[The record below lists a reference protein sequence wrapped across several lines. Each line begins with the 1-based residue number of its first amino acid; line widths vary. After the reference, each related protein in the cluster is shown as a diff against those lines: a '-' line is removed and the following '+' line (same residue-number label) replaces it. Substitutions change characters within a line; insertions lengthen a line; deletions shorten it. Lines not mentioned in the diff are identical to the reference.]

1 MPEHLRAVIVVL
13 FLAWL
18 VFALSRAPACDSAIS
33 ASDFSRRRNLWF
45 GITLSLFLAHNFWLF
60 ALLCS
65 ALIILSSSRE
75 NNPVSLFVWVLFAAP
90 GFTVTISGLGL
101 VNQLFELSYPRLV
114 SLLILVPAALRCW
127 RSDEKRM
134 GLVDWLVAGYLIL
147 PVARQLQTDT
157 FTNTARWAL
166 YAILDIW
173 LPYFVASRSIRSL
186 ADLKDFMMS
195 ASVALAVVAV
205 MGIFEFLRYWLLY
218 GSLIDVLGAQ
228 WGFGNY
234 QARSSSLR
242 AQVTTGHPIA
252 LGYVLGIAIC
262 FQLSLRHA
270 IRDGRLWALG
280 LLTFAGGLVATISR
294 GPWVGAVAGV
304 LGFFLSGPRAI
315 AMLTKITIFSVIAGA
330 LILVSPF
337 GKSFVDYLP
346 FVGSIE
352 SQNVSYR
359 QLLFEIS
366 LQVIKQNLWFGSADF
381 LSLPIMQQLIQGE
394 GIIDIVNTYVG
405 VALSYG
411 VIGLVCF
418 VGAFLASGWK
428 TWRAIKRSQ
437 GSNLSVIG
445 QALFGCIVGTLVTIA
460 TTSMITVIPTLAWML
475 VGLNVAYAM
484 LVERQVGS
492 GLPSTERVVFDSHG
506 HPHPSIRK
514 I

>member
-1 MPEHLRAVIVVL
+1 
-13 FLAWL
+13 
-18 VFALSRAPACDSAIS
+18 
-33 ASDFSRRRNLWF
+33 
-45 GITLSLFLAHNFWLF
+45 
-60 ALLCS
+60 
-65 ALIILSSSRE
+65 
-75 NNPVSLFVWVLFAAP
+75 
-90 GFTVTISGLGL
+90 
-101 VNQLFELSYPRLV
+101 
-114 SLLILVPAALRCW
+114 
-127 RSDEKRM
+127 
-134 GLVDWLVAGYLIL
+134 
-147 PVARQLQTDT
+147 
-157 FTNTARWAL
+157 
-166 YAILDIW
+166 
-173 LPYFVASRSIRSL
+173 
-186 ADLKDFMMS
+186 
-195 ASVALAVVAV
+195 
-205 MGIFEFLRYWLLY
+205 
-218 GSLIDVLGAQ
+218 
-228 WGFGNY
+228 
-234 QARSSSLR
+234 
-242 AQVTTGHPIA
+242 
-252 LGYVLGIAIC
+252 
-262 FQLSLRHA
+262 
-270 IRDGRLWALG
+270 
-280 LLTFAGGLVATISR
+280 
-294 GPWVGAVAGV
+294 
-304 LGFFLSGPRAI
+304 
-315 AMLTKITIFSVIAGA
+315 MLTKITIFSVIAGA